1 MRNTAAVQL
10 LAVIRL
16 WSRRTF
22 VQLSAAG
29 GVGCAWQGPVEQP
42 AAQLDGETA
51 RAQVE
56 RYLERIEDIDRSG
69 PSLNSVIEVNPD
81 ALAIADELDQERRSK
96 GPRGPLHGVP
106 ILIKDNI
113 DTGDRMQTT
122 AGSLA
127 LVGAPA
133 PRDSAVA
140 ARLRRAGAVI
150 LGKTNLS
157 EWANFRSSNSTSGW
171 SARGG
176 LTRNPYAL
184 DHNTCG
190 SSSGS
195 GAAVAADLCAVAI
208 GTETSGSIICPSS
221 INGIVGIKP
230 TVGLV
235 PQAGIIP
242 ISHSQDTAGPM
253 ARTVA
258 DAAILLSALAPP
270 TDYSQFLDAGV
281 LSGARV
287 GVARGMFGYLEEV
300 DSLIESALDV
310 MRQAGAE
317 LIELGAIPTAKN
329 FRRAPLEV
337 LLYEFKDG
345 LNKYLAAR
353 PGTAINSLR
362 EAIEFNEL
370 NSDRELAHFGQ
381 ELFEQAEAKG
391 PLTDAAYLEAFELTQ
406 RVAKTGIDDPVEEY
420 GLDAIVAPS
429 TGPAWKTD
437 LVKGDS
443 SSFGSA
449 SLAARA
455 GYPHITVPAGRIGGL
470 PVGLSLFGPAMSE
483 PKLIALA
490 YAYEQA
496 THHRKPPTFR
506 PTAPEPSP

>member
-1 MRNTAAVQL
+1 M
-10 LAVIRL
+10 RL

-22 VQLSAAG
+22 VQLGAAG
-29 GVGCAWQGPVEQP
+29 AAGCVRQDSVEQP
-42 AAQLDGETA
+42 AARPEVETS
-51 RAQVE
+51 RAAVE
-56 RYLERIEDIDRSG
+56 RYLERIEAIDRSG
-69 PSLNSVIEVNPD
+69 PSLNSVIEINPD
-81 ALAIADELDQERRSK
+81 ALAIADQLDQERRSG

-106 ILIKDNI
+106 VLIKDNI

-133 PRDSAVA
+133 PKDSAVA
-140 ARLRRAGAVI
+140 ERLRKAGALI

-157 EWANFRSSNSTSGW
+157 EWANFRSTNSTSGW

-195 GAAVAADLCAVAI
+195 GAAVAADLCALAI

-258 DAAILLSALAPP
+258 DAAALLSALAPP
-270 TDYSQFLDAGV
+270 RDYSEFLDPGGLA
-281 LSGARV
+281 GARI
-287 GVARGMFGYLEEV
+287 GVARSMFGFVEEV
-300 DSLIESALDV
+300 DSLIEAALDV
-310 MRQAGAE
+310 MRQSGADVID
-317 LIELGAIPTAKN
+317 LDSVPSGKDFGRT
-329 FRRAPLEV
+329 PLEV
-337 LLYEFKDG
+337 LLYQFKDG

-353 PGTAINSLR
+353 PGTAINTLR
-362 EAIEFNEL
+362 EAIEFNEK
-370 NSDRELAHFGQ
+370 NRDRELAHFGQ

-391 PLTDAAYLEAFELTQ
+391 PLTDAAYLQALERTQ
-406 RVAKTGIDDPVEEY
+406 NMARGGIDKPVNEHK
-420 GLDAIVAPS
+420 LDAIVAPS

-437 LVKGDS
+437 LVNGDS

-449 SLAARA
+449 GLAARA
-455 GYPHITVPAGRIGGL
+455 GYPHITVPAGRIRGL

-496 THHRKPPTFR
+496 TQHRQAPTFP
-506 PTAPEPSP
+506 PTAPGGAGS